1 MALHICNRYLYGDS
15 QASMIKRIRKVEKY
29 MRKRF
34 LTIVMSL
41 VLTVSMLTGCGNS
54 KSSDSSSESSQS
66 SASVEDSSRGDASSN
81 TNSDSSSNSDNNTNN
96 DTNANSDESEYT
108 VYGKVTKVSNGK
120 VTYEVLEKDSSQP
133 QMPQGSG
140 APDAKNGEKP
150 QKPQGSGAPDAK
162 NGEKPQKPQGSGA
175 PDAKNGEKPQMP
187 QESGAPD
194 MKNGGGI
201 PGFKSTV
208 KKSTVTIGSSVTVQ
222 KSGMDQTKT
231 DASVSDIKKGSI
243 IGLAFDGDNVTKV
256 LIRENNG
263 KMGKPDDNNNSG
275 NAQNSSDNNNSG
287 NVQNSSDNSNSSN

>member
-1 MALHICNRYLYGDS
+1 
-15 QASMIKRIRKVEKY
+15 

-34 LTIVMSL
+34 LTIVMSF
-41 VLTVSMLTGCGNS
+41 VLTVSMITGCGNS
-54 KSSDSSSESSQS
+54 KGSDSSSESSQS
-66 SASVEDSSRGDASSN
+66 SASVEESSNEDVSSN
-81 TNSDSSSNSDNNTNN
+81 TGSDSSSNSDNSTNN

-108 VYGKVTKVSNGK
+108 VYGKVTKVSDGK

-175 PDAKNGEKPQMP
+175 PD
-187 QESGAPD
+187 
-194 MKNGGGI
+194 MKKGGGI
-201 PGFKSTV
+201 PGFKSTG
-208 KKSTVTIGSSVTVQ
+208 KKSTVTISSSVTIQ

-256 LIRENNG
+256 LIREDNG
-263 KMGKPDDNNNSG
+263 KMGKPDDNNNLG
-275 NAQNSSDNNNSG
+275 NAQNSSDNS
-287 NVQNSSDNSNSSN
+287 NSNN

>member
-1 MALHICNRYLYGDS
+1 
-15 QASMIKRIRKVEKY
+15 

-34 LTIVMSL
+34 LTIVMSF
-41 VLTVSMLTGCGNS
+41 VLTVSMITGCGNS
-54 KSSDSSSESSQS
+54 KDSESSQS
-66 SASVEDSSRGDASSN
+66 SASVEESSNEDASSN
-81 TNSDSSSNSDNNTNN
+81 IGSDSSSNSDNSTNN
-96 DTNANSDESEYT
+96 NTNANSDESEYT

-150 QKPQGSGAPDAK
+150 QKPQGSGVPDAK
-162 NGEKPQKPQGSGA
+162 NGEKPQG
-175 PDAKNGEKPQMP
+175 
-187 QESGAPD
+187 SGAPD
-194 MKNGGGI
+194 MKKGGGI
-201 PGFKSTV
+201 PGFKSTG
-208 KKSTVTIGSSVTVQ
+208 KKSTVTISSSVTVQ

-256 LIRENNG
+256 LIREDKG

-275 NAQNSSDNNNSG
+275 NAQNSSDNS
-287 NVQNSSDNSNSSN
+287 NSNN

>member
-1 MALHICNRYLYGDS
+1 
-15 QASMIKRIRKVEKY
+15 

-41 VLTVSMLTGCGNS
+41 VLTVSVLTGCGNS
-54 KSSDSSSESSQS
+54 NNSDSSSDSRQS
-66 SASVEDSSRGDASSN
+66 SASVEGSSSGDASSN
-81 TNSDSSSNSDNNTNN
+81 TESDSSSNTDNNTN
-96 DTNANSDESEYT
+96 ANTDESEYT

-120 VTYEVLEKDSSQP
+120 VTYEVLEKDGSRP

-140 APDAKNGEKP
+140 APDAKNGEKQ

-162 NGEKPQKPQGSGA
+162 NGEKPQKPQGSSA

-187 QESGAPD
+187 QGSGAPD

-201 PGFKSTV
+201 PGYKSTG
-208 KKSTVTIGSSVTVQ
+208 KKSTVTISSSVTVQ

-231 DASVSDIKKGSI
+231 DATVSDIKKGSI
-243 IGLAFDGDNVTKV
+243 IGLAFDEDNVSKV
-256 LIRENNG
+256 LIREDNG

-275 NAQNSSDNNNSG
+275 NT
-287 NVQNSSDNSNSSN
+287 QNSSDNSNSNN

>member
-1 MALHICNRYLYGDS
+1 
-15 QASMIKRIRKVEKY
+15 

-34 LTIVMSL
+34 LTIVMSF
-41 VLTVSMLTGCGNS
+41 VLTVSMITGCGNS
-54 KSSDSSSESSQS
+54 KGSDSSSESSQS
-66 SASVEDSSRGDASSN
+66 SASVEESSNEDASSN
-81 TNSDSSSNSDNNTNN
+81 TGSDSSSNSDNSTNN

-108 VYGKVTKVSNGK
+108 VYGKVTKVSDGK

-150 QKPQGSGAPDAK
+150 QKPQGSGAPD
-162 NGEKPQKPQGSGA
+162 
-175 PDAKNGEKPQMP
+175 
-187 QESGAPD
+187 
-194 MKNGGGI
+194 MKKGGGI
-201 PGFKSTV
+201 PGFKSTG
-208 KKSTVTIGSSVTVQ
+208 KKSTVTISSSVTIQ

-256 LIRENNG
+256 LIREDNG

-275 NAQNSSDNNNSG
+275 NAQNSSDNS
-287 NVQNSSDNSNSSN
+287 NSNN